1 MENLRGIVLMVV
13 SMAGFSVE
21 DALIKGVSSDLG
33 SGQILVLLGLM
44 GAAIFA
50 VIAKLNGLRLLT
62 PALLKRPVVIRNLS
76 EMLGTVCYVSAII
89 LTPLSS
95 ASAILQAT
103 PLAVT
108 LGAAIFLGA
117 PVGWRRW
124 SAIAVGFIGVLIIV
138 RPGAA
143 GFMPAS
149 ILAVGGVILLAAR
162 DLATRSA
169 PAHIPSLI
177 LAFSGFLAV
186 VPAGAVLMAFQGG
199 WAEVPPAILARL
211 GLTACVGVGAY
222 YAIVAAMR
230 LGDVAVVTPFRYSR
244 IIFALILGITVFDE
258 TVDGWTI
265 IGAAIVI
272 ASGLYTLLREA
283 RMRRLAQGG
292 KSRC

>member
-1 MENLRGIVLMVV
+1 MENLRGIALMIA
-13 SMAGFSVE
+13 SMAGFAIE
-21 DALIKGVSSDLG
+21 DTLIKGISSHLP
-33 SGQILVLLGLM
+33 SGQILVSLGLI

-50 VIAKLNGLRLLT
+50 ALAWLKRLPLFG
-62 PALLKRPVVIRNLS
+62 PALIERSVVIRNLS

-108 LGAAIFLGA
+108 LGAALFLGA

-124 SAIAVGFIGVLIIV
+124 SAITVGLVGVLIIV
-138 RPGAA
+138 RPGAE

-149 ILAVGGVILLAAR
+149 LFAVAAVIFLAAR

-169 PAHIPSLI
+169 PVHVPSLI
-177 LAFSGFLAV
+177 MAFYGFLSV
-186 VPAGAVLMAFQGG
+186 VPAGAVLMLLQGG
-199 WAEVPPAILARL
+199 WVAPAPGILLRL
-211 GLTACVGVGAY
+211 GVTAGVGVAAY

-230 LGDVAVVTPFRYSR
+230 LGDVAVVTPFRYAR
-244 IIFALILGITVFDE
+244 ILFALILGITVFGE
-258 TVDGWTI
+258 TVDRWTLT
-265 IGAAIVI
+265 GAAIVI

-283 RMRRLAQGG
+283 RLRRT
-292 KSRC
+292 R

>member
-1 MENLRGIVLMVV
+1 MENLRGIALMIA
-13 SMAGFSVE
+13 SMAGFSIE
-21 DALIKGVSSDLG
+21 DTLIKGVSSHIP
-33 SGQILVLLGLM
+33 SGQILIILGLI

-50 VIAKLNGLRLLT
+50 VLAKLRGLRLFG
-62 PALLKRPVVIRNLS
+62 PALLERSVLIRNLS

-89 LTPLSS
+89 MTPLSS

-124 SAIAVGFIGVLIIV
+124 SAVAVGFAGVLIIV
-138 RPGAA
+138 RPGAE

-149 ILAVGGVILLAAR
+149 LFAVGGVIFLAAR

-169 PAHIPSLI
+169 PAHVPSLI
-177 LAFSGFLAV
+177 MALYGFLAV

-199 WAEVPPAILARL
+199 WVALPPGILLRL
-211 GLTACVGVGAY
+211 GLTAVVGVAAY

-230 LGDVAVVTPFRYSR
+230 VGDVAVVTPFRYSR

-258 TVDGWTI
+258 KVDRWTL

-272 ASGLYTLLREA
+272 ASGLYTLIREA
-283 RMRRLAQGG
+283 RLRRAA
-292 KSRC
+292 

>member
-1 MENLRGIVLMVV
+1 MENLRGIALMIA
-13 SMAGFSVE
+13 SMAGFSIE
-21 DALIKGVSSDLG
+21 DTLIKGVSSHIP
-33 SGQILVLLGLM
+33 SGQILIILGLI

-50 VIAKLNGLRLLT
+50 VLAKLRRLRLFG
-62 PALLKRPVVIRNLS
+62 PALLERSVLIRNLS

-89 LTPLSS
+89 MTPLSS

-124 SAIAVGFIGVLIIV
+124 SAIAVGFAGVLIIV
-138 RPGAA
+138 RPGAE

-149 ILAVGGVILLAAR
+149 LFAVGGVIFLAAR

-169 PAHIPSLI
+169 PAHVPSLI
-177 LAFSGFLAV
+177 MALYGFLAV

-199 WAEVPPAILARL
+199 WVALPPGILLRL
-211 GLTACVGVGAY
+211 GLTAVVGVAAY

-230 LGDVAVVTPFRYSR
+230 VGDVAVVTPFRYSR

-258 TVDGWTI
+258 KVDRWTL

-272 ASGLYTLLREA
+272 ASGLYTLIREA
-283 RMRRLAQGG
+283 RLRRAA
-292 KSRC
+292 

>member
-1 MENLRGIVLMVV
+1 MENLRGIALMIA
-13 SMAGFSVE
+13 SMAGFSIE
-21 DALIKGVSSDLG
+21 DTLIKGMSAQIS
-33 SGQILVLLGLM
+33 SGQILVVLGLF

-50 VIAKLNGLRLLT
+50 VVAKLNGLRLFG
-62 PALLKRPVVIRNLS
+62 PAIVERSVVIRNLS

-108 LGAAIFLGA
+108 LGAAVFLGA

-124 SAIAVGFIGVLIIV
+124 SAIAVGFAGVLIIV
-138 RPGAA
+138 RPGAE

-149 ILAVGGVILLAAR
+149 LFAVGGVIFLAAR

-169 PAHIPSLI
+169 PAHVPSL
-177 LAFSGFLAV
+177 LMAFYGFLSV
-186 VPAGAVLMAFQGG
+186 VPAGLALMMFQGG
-199 WAEVPPAILARL
+199 WIALAPGILLRL
-211 GLTACVGVGAY
+211 ALTAVVGVAAY

-244 IIFALILGITVFDE
+244 IVFALILGVTVFDE
-258 TVDGWTI
+258 TVDGWTL

-283 RMRRLAQGG
+283 RMRRVG
-292 KSRC
+292 